1 MSVFIIT
8 LGYLFV
14 FVCLALRYYPKLGL
28 MDRPKKYGLK
38 RKPIP
43 YPGGLAIYL
52 AFLMS
57 FMTFVPINSNTLA
70 VLFAVSILVA
80 VSFIDDRIGLPPI
93 LRLAVQFLSS
103 GILVWGGMGITSITN
118 PFGGSFA
125 LDAVTIFPEKIFL
138 YSALLTIAWVMVMV
152 NAYNWIDGVPGM
164 ASSIAFV
171 SFLILFLLSIR
182 PGFHYLDQTLA
193 ISFALIGMALSG
205 GFLFFDFPPPRMIM
219 GDTGSMFLG
228 FLLAV
233 TAIISGGKIATT
245 VLVLGFPILDFM
257 WVIVRRIYK
266 KQSPFKGDLM
276 HFHHRLL
283 KAGFSE
289 GKVVVFYA
297 AAGIVFGSL
306 ALMLHTEGK
315 FIAFIGILALM
326 AVFGIV
332 LYNKH
337 S

>member
-1 MSVFIIT
+1 MNIFITT
-8 LGYLFV
+8 LGFLFV
-14 FVCLALRYYPKLGL
+14 FAWLALRSYPKLGL
-28 MDRPKKYGLK
+28 WDRPKKYGLK
-38 RKPIP
+38 RKPVP
-43 YPGGLAIYL
+43 YPGGLAIYF
-52 AFLMS
+52 AFLFS
-57 FMTFVPINSNTLA
+57 FIIFLPVNSSTLS
-70 VLFAVSILVA
+70 VLIAASILVA
-80 VSFIDDRIGLPPI
+80 VSFIDDRAGLPPI
-93 LRLAVQFLSS
+93 FRLFVQFASA
-103 GILVWGGMGITSITN
+103 GVLVWGGMGITSITN
-118 PFGGSFA
+118 PFGGSIA
-125 LDAVTIFPEKIFL
+125 LDTVGIFSGKIFL
-138 YSALLTIAWVMVMV
+138 YSAVLTIVWVVVMV

-182 PGFHYLDQTLA
+182 PDFHYLDQTLA
-193 ISFALIGMALSG
+193 ISFALIGMALSL
-205 GFLFFDFPPPRMIM
+205 GFLVFDFPPPRMIM
-219 GDTGSMFLG
+219 GDTGSMLLG

-257 WVIVRRIYK
+257 WVIARRIYK

-315 FIAFIGILALM
+315 LIAFVGILALM

-332 LYNKH
+332 LYRK
-337 S
+337 